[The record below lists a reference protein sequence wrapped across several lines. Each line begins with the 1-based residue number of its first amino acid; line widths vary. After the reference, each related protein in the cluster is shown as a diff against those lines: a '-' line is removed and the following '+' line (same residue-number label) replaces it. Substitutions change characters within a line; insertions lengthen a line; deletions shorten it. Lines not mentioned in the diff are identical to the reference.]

1 MRRKVKVP
9 PCQFCSKSFLR
20 TEHLR
25 RHERTHT
32 KEKPHACICGRTFSR
47 QDLLSRHVK
56 LAKELGEHGPL
67 DPNASHQ
74 RGRVG
79 DKTEIPIPDFE
90 PTEGLRAGDTHHQNV
105 LNPSA
110 SNAQPSHSTE
120 LDMLWD
126 SFQLQ
131 HNPFELSYFHPEFPM
146 NFQAY
151 DFSSSLSVPS
161 LLETTTSERDVSIR
175 TEECIW
181 QDDLPCASSLLLQPP
196 IKDPAIRPRP
206 MLPNAS
212 VGTPSEQYLQSSARN
227 PCYMSRDAYDLVSA
241 RVQDNAALL
250 PLDFQLPSKHTFSRY
265 IEGFSSFNLHRPF
278 LHLSTKNLSQ
288 MPLELVF
295 SIAAMGAQYRFE
307 AESAL
312 SLYYAAKSLIDIKL
326 SKVCAAVVEA
336 AHNSTIQ
343 AKPTHEAVASILT
356 NTRRSITQPPLEI
369 ETIQAMIICMSLCSW
384 EYKNL
389 LPDAFSLAEQIVFHL
404 RQGGYLREDNVPENE
419 TWEQWIYNEG
429 RRRTVFIA
437 FIIFNL
443 HTIFYETPP
452 RLMAREIWS
461 IMMPQHESAW
471 WASTERE
478 WEEIRLRD
486 PPMSSTFGDY
496 YLELTVPKESRNPD
510 HRTSA
515 FGGLI
520 SVHGLVQQIHLTRE
534 TLLHIDAY
542 GDVDKVPLSEDVFMK
557 FRRALCRW
565 DGSWSRNRENATQP
579 IAYMAPLGFNAT
591 AVFRIAWIR
600 LSFNM
605 AVCRNFST
613 RDPAIIA
620 AAFAQSPM
628 PERSP
633 RLYSAVLQSAHA
645 LSIPVRIGIRYASK
659 TQILSWSI
667 IHSIANLECALFLS
681 KWLERASLESE
692 SLEQEEKV
700 LIRIIARILKE
711 TPFFEPS
718 SEDYCSAVVIR
729 HIAYSVL
736 RLFTEMFKESHLFD
750 AIGTC
755 IEAVDQYAA
764 TLE

>member
-1 MRRKVKVP
+1 M
-9 PCQFCSKSFLR
+9 
-20 TEHLR
+20 
-25 RHERTHT
+25 
-32 KEKPHACICGRTFSR
+32 
-47 QDLLSRHVK
+47 
-56 LAKELGEHGPL
+56 AKELGEHGPL
-67 DPNASHQ
+67 DPNASP
-74 RGRVG
+74 RRRVE
-79 DKTEIPIPDFE
+79 DKTETPMPDFDQ
-90 PTEGLRAGDTHHQNV
+90 TEELRTDDTNQQNV
-105 LNPSA
+105 STPSG
-110 SNAQPSHSTE
+110 SSTQPAHSAE

-146 NFQAY
+146 NFQAFE
-151 DFSSSLSVPS
+151 FSPSLSMPS
-161 LLETTTSERDVSIR
+161 LLESTTSDRDISIR

-196 IKDPAIRPRP
+196 INDPTIHPRP
-206 MLPNAS
+206 MLPNAT
-212 VGTPSEQYLQSSARN
+212 VGTLSEQHLQSSARN

-241 RVQDNAALL
+241 RAQDSIALL

-278 LHLSTKNLSQ
+278 LHLSTKNLSH

-343 AKPTHEAVASILT
+343 AKPTHEAVASIM
-356 NTRRSITQPPLEI
+356 NSGRSINQPPLEI

-389 LPDAFSLAEQIVFHL
+389 LPDAFSLAEQIAIHL
-404 RQGGYLREDNVPENE
+404 RQGGYLHEDNIPADE
-419 TWEQWIYNEG
+419 TWEQWIYREG

-452 RLMAREIWS
+452 RLMAREMWS
-461 IMMPQHESAW
+461 ITMPQHENVW

-478 WEEIRLRD
+478 WEEIRRRD
-486 PPMSSTFGDY
+486 PPLSSTFGDY
-496 YLELTVPKESRNPD
+496 YLELSVPKASRNPE

-515 FGGLI
+515 FGGLV
-520 SVHGLVQQIHLTRE
+520 SVHCLVQQIHLTRE

-542 GDVDKVPLSEDVFMK
+542 GDIDKVPFSEDVYMK

-565 DGSWSRNRENATQP
+565 DGSWSRNRENTAQP

-692 SLEQEEKV
+692 LLEAEEKV
-700 LIRIIARILKE
+700 LIRIIARILIE

-718 SEDYCSAVVIR
+718 SDDYCSAGVIK

-764 TLE
+764 TLEC